1 MSVSGKLRMSTCC
14 FTKAMPCLL
23 RATRRLNYSVVKHQA
38 NERERCDERRM
49 RRLPVLVLVA
59 WASVTNLE
67 EEAVG
72 ILDPYRPGTSPSL
85 PPGLKLSTASAAIG
99 VYAPFLPSQYQS
111 DLSPERDEA

>member
-1 MSVSGKLRMSTCC
+1 VLLHQGTAVLAESDAPPELQCGQTPGQMNADVATSVGCGGYLFSFSWL
-14 FTKAMPCLL
+14 
-23 RATRRLNYSVVKHQA
+23 
-38 NERERCDERRM
+38 
-49 RRLPVLVLVA
+49 